1 MSGWWA
7 ALWLPALCAVVLVAL
22 LFVLAYEA
30 ALRLTG
36 PVRRRVERALYR
48 RRNRRETLRK
58 EPS

>member
-7 ALWLPALCAVVLVAL
+7 APWLPALCAVVLVAL
-22 LFVLAYEA
+22 LFVLPYEA

-36 PVRRRVERALYR
+36 PVCRRVELALYR